1 MDKLA
6 ESKIREAEAKIA
18 TQRIRRDAAY
28 RRLVA
33 AQKSG
38 ASNAIRERFAGLYDR
53 AEERL
58 EEAENAARE
67 ARRRA
72 MGMSPNAVPPMLMNM
87 RVVR

>member
-1 MDKLA
+1 MNKLA
-6 ESKIREAEAKIA
+6 ESKIREAEARIA
-18 TQRIRRDAAY
+18 TQKIRRDAAY

-33 AQKSG
+33 AQNTGASG
-38 ASNAIRERFAGLYDR
+38 ATRARFVALYDR

-72 MGMSPNAVPPMLMNM
+72 MGLSPNAIPPMLMNM